1 MFQIGSTVMH
11 PTAGVCTIT
20 DLRKEKFSGSWEL
33 YYCLQPVFDSANN
46 RIYVPVNSEKVVLRQ
61 LISKAQINEILAQVR
76 TAQDLW
82 SPDERERAERYSAL
96 LKTDDHAAIVK
107 MIAAMYQYKEALRKA
122 GRKLHQSD
130 ERLLQQACTLIHQE
144 FSYALGLE
152 EAETVQY
159 IMERIAA

>member
-61 LISKAQINEILAQVR
+61 LISKAQINEILAQ
-76 TAQDLW
+76 
-82 SPDERERAERYSAL
+82 
-96 LKTDDHAAIVK
+96 
-107 MIAAMYQYKEALRKA
+107 A
-122 GRKLHQSD
+122 GGGETVNKP
-130 ERLLQQACTLIHQE
+130 E
-144 FSYALGLE
+144 FSKNL
-152 EAETVQY
+152 TVCF
-159 IMERIAA
+159 ISSLSNIFIISFLFLKSIFSLS